1 MNARSSFS
9 RGTLGSQPT
18 SFTRGTLGQ
27 PFRPSSYAMPAAPA
41 ARPAAAP
48 AMPAARAAAPAMPAM
63 PAARPVSAAPNWA
76 GIPSARQSAVS
87 NPLTG
92 RPMGTEGLGR
102 PLGAPAPRSTTPR
115 ADTSNLRGNNPLTG
129 RPMGTEGL
137 GRPLGAPVPF
147 GGFFA
152 EGGVAPAG
160 AASIVGERG
169 PEIIVPQAPT
179 TVIPIRMPG
188 QREESMPAPAMN
200 QSGVDQ
206 VKLGQDAAMYRAEA
220 DARWNDYM
228 NNTDPAKDAGLRD
241 SYRLS
246 RDLATSLTRS
256 YENPDMPVQAAR
268 IVNSGLG
275 MDRAGAT
282 GLAGAPRRQIGRSA
296 NDPMRIAEQQ
306 RRRGNIRPIM
316 QLGQMAMEQ
325 QARQAQDA
333 ANFAQQSAM
342 FQAQQQVV
350 NQRDASQWSQQQ
362 QLEAMRNAEAA
373 KRDTANF
380 QQQQQI
386 ESDRRAYENAQQ
398 LRKEQAGK
406 IVRFENM
413 PTPDG
418 KGFIPVAVRA
428 DGSYDMAGGY
438 MPSRTDEPQGWQK
451 IEGTD
456 MYMMTGRGSEKFDG
470 QTWRKEGDR
479 YVPNVAPA
487 EPKVQTVT
495 LEDGTRVTMQRNP
508 QTGQWESL
516 PMPATSTPPAGGAA
530 NPALDR
536 LRRLQGQ

>member
-76 GIPSARQSAVS
+76 GIPSARRSAVS

-115 ADTSNLRGNNPLTG
+115 ANTSNLRGNNPLTG

-137 GRPLGAPVPF
+137 GRPLGAPMPF

-169 PEIIVPQAPT
+169 PEIIVPQGPT
-179 TVIPIRMPG
+179 TVIPLDFTPDEEASTGRLVPSSQNG
-188 QREESMPAPAMN
+188 YTWQRGTGPAATPPPQAMPASPAALSLPVVPVTPPQPMPI
-200 QSGVDQ
+200 
-206 VKLGQDAAMYRAEA
+206 M
-220 DARWNDYM
+220 
-228 NNTDPAKDAGLRD
+228 P
-241 SYRLS
+241 SYPG
-246 RDLATSLTRS
+246 DTRV
-256 YENPDMPVQAAR
+256 NPV
-268 IVNSGLG
+268 
-275 MDRAGAT
+275 
-282 GLAGAPRRQIGRSA
+282 GRSA

-380 QQQQQI
+380 QQQQQL

-406 IVRFENM
+406 IVRFENI

-456 MYMMTGRGSEKFDG
+456 MYVMTGVGSENFRG

-508 QTGQWESL
+508 QTGQWEPL
-516 PMPATSTPPAGGAA
+516 PMVPGVKPATPTDPAGGAPQVPSGTTA
-530 NPALDR
+530 GGGTWR
-536 LRRLQGQ
+536 LKTTQD

>member
-1 MNARSSFS
+1 MPQSVSRIPQSAMN
-9 RGTLGSQPT
+9 
-18 SFTRGTLGQ
+18 
-27 PFRPSSYAMPAAPA
+27 PAVNYRPA
-41 ARPAAAP
+41 ARAVAP

-102 PLGAPAPRSTTPR
+102 PLGAPAPSTPTPR

-200 QSGVDQ
+200 RSGVDQ

-380 QQQQQI
+380 QQQQQL

-406 IVRFENM
+406 IVRFENI

-438 MPSRTDEPQGWQK
+438 IKMPQPEAPLPPGLVPQSA
-451 IEGTD
+451 E
-456 MYMMTGRGSEKFDG
+456 RGG
-470 QTWRKEGDR
+470 VR
-479 YVPNVAPA
+479 YGVPKSA
-487 EPKVQTVT
+487 
-495 LEDGTRVTMQRNP
+495 EDGYQIGSIPGPMVKDPLTNKDVPGPRIPVRINKK
-508 QTGQWESL
+508 TGQYTRLTEEQ
-516 PMPATSTPPAGGAA
+516 AAAQGGAA
-530 NPALDR
+530 AAAAPDKPAWLTWLDE
-536 LRRLQGQ
+536 QQAK